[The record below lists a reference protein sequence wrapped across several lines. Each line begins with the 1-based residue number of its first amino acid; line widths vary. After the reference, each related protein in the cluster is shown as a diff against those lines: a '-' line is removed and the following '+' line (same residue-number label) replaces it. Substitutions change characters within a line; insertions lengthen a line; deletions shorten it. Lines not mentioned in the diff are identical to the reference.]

1 MMYSDYYALSV
12 CAYSIVFAPFMIIA
26 QLRFTHIL
34 QTNGYSAKSYF
45 FWLKKNFLSV
55 YMPLIG
61 LLILTLL
68 GLLLLRAYLA
78 NTFLYDIQ
86 ASLGFAVEIGYMV
99 ILALICLCLLIIF
112 AKYVKL
118 IKIEC
123 EFNPIK
129 TDGVFIWTFL
139 LCSFIITVLITIE
152 NIFTGIDTL
161 LIIMPLFTPLLAPL
175 AAVLLNAESKERA
188 KN

>member
-12 CAYSIVFAPFMIIA
+12 CAFSIIFAPFMIIA
-26 QLRFTHIL
+26 QIRFAHIF
-34 QTNGYSAKSYF
+34 QNNGYSIKNYF
-45 FWLKKNFLSV
+45 GWLKCNFLSV

-61 LLILTLL
+61 LFILTLL
-68 GLLLLRAYLA
+68 GLLLLKAYLA

-99 ILALICLCLLIIF
+99 ILALVCLCLLIIF
-112 AKYVKL
+112 GKYVKL

-123 EFNPIK
+123 EDIPVKI
-129 TDGVFIWTFL
+129 DGTFIFIFL
-139 LCSFIITVLITIE
+139 ASSFIITGLITLE

-161 LIIMPLFTPLLAPL
+161 LIIMPLFTPLLVALPTFL
-175 AAVLLNAESKERA
+175 FNTAHKERY
-188 KN
+188 